1 MSRWICDLA
10 PHATPFLWKSD
21 AHDVPRAVDPSAGT
35 CLPVSATIAVRM
47 SKLVR
52 GLTLGSAASLNIAN
66 MIGTG
71 VFLKAR
77 VMTCNLD
84 SPVAVLA
91 VWLAAGVLVLAGAL
105 CYAELAA
112 MLPRAGGEYVFIS
125 ETYGRRAGFFWGW
138 AYTGITRP
146 ASLAAQSV
154 STAIFLNIV
163 LSGAIQDHLALASV
177 TAILVATSINSV
189 SVKATGSVATLFTAV
204 KVLVVF
210 AVGVCAFFFSRG
222 DWLHY
227 ALSGAAGQC
236 EGVPASTRGGF
247 AGIGAAM
254 IGALWG
260 YQGWALFAPM
270 VGEVRD
276 PQRNIP
282 RAFVLAVA
290 IVGALYLFA
299 NASYF
304 YALTPLEVASVPVS
318 SSVATETLTRIF
330 GAGAAALMAAGMLI
344 SSFGALQT
352 GMAPAMRVPYAMA
365 KDGLYFRFLN
375 RLSANGVPVRA
386 GFFAAAIASSLAL
399 TGNYD
404 RLTDYAVFSL
414 WLFYGL
420 TASCLIVLRRRQP
433 DAPRPYRVPGYPV
446 VPVVFCLVT
455 LALLL
460 NTLYTQPA
468 QSFAGLGIIA
478 TGLPFYWY
486 WTRAKVR
493 KTTADE
499 VARTL

>member
-1 MSRWICDLA
+1 MA
-10 PHATPFLWKSD
+10 
-21 AHDVPRAVDPSAGT
+21 
-35 CLPVSATIAVRM
+35 
-47 SKLVR
+47 KLVR
-52 GLTLGSAASLNIAN
+52 DLTLSSAASLNIAN

-77 VMTCNLD
+77 VMTCNVD
-84 SPVAVLA
+84 SPVTVLI
-91 VWLAAGVLVLAGAL
+91 VWLAAAVLVLAGAL

-125 ETYGRRAGFFWGW
+125 EAYGRRAGYLWGW
-138 AYTGITRP
+138 AYSGITRP

-154 STAIFLNIV
+154 STAIFLNIT
-163 LSGAIQDHLALASV
+163 LGGAITDHLTLVSLS
-177 TAILVATSINSV
+177 AILIATLINSV
-189 SVKATGSVATLFTAV
+189 SVKATGSAATLFTV
-204 KVLVVF
+204 IKVLLVM
-210 AVGVCAFFFSRG
+210 AVGFCAFFFSNG
-222 DWLHY
+222 NWIHY
-227 ALSGAAGQC
+227 ALSGAGGAC
-236 EGVPASTRGGF
+236 EAVPASTRGGL

-260 YQGWALFAPM
+260 FQGWALFAPM
-270 VGEVRD
+270 AGEVRD

-290 IVGALYLFA
+290 AVAALYLFA

-304 YALTPLEVASVPVS
+304 YALTPLEVASVPAS
-318 SSVATETLTRIF
+318 SSVATETLTRVF
-330 GAGAAALMAAGMLI
+330 GAAAASLMAAGMLV

-352 GMAPAMRVPYAMA
+352 GIAPAMRVPYAMA
-365 KDGLYFRFLN
+365 KDGVYFGFLN
-375 RLSANGVPVRA
+375 KLSANGVPVRA
-386 GFFAAAIASSLAL
+386 GFFAAAIASALAL

-433 DAPRPYRVPGYPV
+433 DAPRPYRVLGYPF
-446 VPVVFCLVT
+446 VPVLFCLVT
-455 LALLL
+455 LVLLV

-468 QSFAGLGIIA
+468 QSLAGLAIIA
-478 TGLPFYWY
+478 TGLPFYRY
-486 WTRAKVR
+486 WTRRNSR

-499 VARTL
+499 VAPTL

>member
-1 MSRWICDLA
+1 
-10 PHATPFLWKSD
+10 
-21 AHDVPRAVDPSAGT
+21 
-35 CLPVSATIAVRM
+35 M

-52 GLTLGSAASLNIAN
+52 GLTLTSAASLNIAN

-77 VMTCNLD
+77 VMTCNVE
-84 SPVAVLA
+84 SPAAVLA

-125 ETYGRRAGFFWGW
+125 ETYGRRAGFLWGW
-138 AYTGITRP
+138 AYVGITRP
-146 ASLAAQSV
+146 ASIAAQSV
-154 STAIFLNIV
+154 STAIFLNIA
-163 LSGAIQDHLALASV
+163 LGGAIENHLTLASV
-177 TAILVATSINSV
+177 AAILIATLINSV
-189 SVKATGSVATLFTAV
+189 SVKATGSVAMLFTLV
-204 KVLVVF
+204 KVLVVLS
-210 AVGVCAFFFSRG
+210 VGLCAFFYSG
-222 DWLHY
+222 GGWLHY
-227 ALSGAAGQC
+227 ALSGAGGEC
-236 EGVPASTRGGF
+236 EAVPASTRGGL

-254 IGALWG
+254 IAALWG
-260 YQGWALFAPM
+260 FQGWALFAPM
-270 VGEVRD
+270 AGEVRD

-290 IVGALYLFA
+290 VVGALYLFT

-304 YALTPLEVASVPVS
+304 YALTPLEVASAPVT
-318 SSVATETLTRIF
+318 SSVATEMLTRMF
-330 GAGAAALMAAGMLI
+330 GAAAAALMAAGMLV

-352 GMAPAMRVPYAMA
+352 GIAPAMRVPYAMA

-420 TASCLIVLRRRQP
+420 TASCLIVLRKKQP
-433 DAPRPYRVPGYPV
+433 DAPRPYRVFGYPL
-446 VPVVFCLVT
+446 VPVLFCLVT
-455 LALLL
+455 LALLA

-468 QSFAGLGIIA
+468 QSLAGLGIIA
-478 TGLPFYWY
+478 AGLPFYWY
-486 WTRAKVR
+486 WTR
-493 KTTADE
+493 TQ
-499 VARTL
+499 

>member
-1 MSRWICDLA
+1 
-10 PHATPFLWKSD
+10 
-21 AHDVPRAVDPSAGT
+21 
-35 CLPVSATIAVRM
+35 M

-52 GLTLGSAASLNIAN
+52 GLTLSSAASLNIAN

-77 VMTCNLD
+77 VMTCNVD
-84 SPVAVLA
+84 SPITVLA
-91 VWLAAGVLVLAGAL
+91 VWLGAGILVLAGAL

-125 ETYGRRAGFFWGW
+125 ETYGRRAGFLWGW
-138 AYTGITRP
+138 AYTAITRP

-163 LSGAIQDHLALASV
+163 LGGAIKDHLAEVSV
-177 TAILVATSINSV
+177 TAILIATLINSL
-189 SVKATGSVATLFTAV
+189 SVKATGSVATLFTV
-204 KVLVVF
+204 IKVLVVL
-210 AVGVCAFFFSRG
+210 AVGFCAFFFSNG
-222 DWLHY
+222 DWAHY
-227 ALSGAAGQC
+227 ALSAQGGAC
-236 EGVPASTRGGF
+236 EAVPSSTRGGL

-260 YQGWALFAPM
+260 FQGWALFAPM
-270 VGEVRD
+270 AGEVRD

-290 IVGALYLFA
+290 TVGGLYLFA
-299 NASYF
+299 NASYY
-304 YALTPLEVASVPVS
+304 YAMTPLQVASTPLS

-330 GAGAAALMAAGMLI
+330 GAAAAALMAAGMLI
-344 SSFGALQT
+344 SSFGALHT
-352 GMAPAMRVPYAMA
+352 GLAPAMRVPYAMA
-365 KDGLYFRFLN
+365 KDGVYFRFLN

-420 TASCLIVLRRRQP
+420 TASCVIVLRRTRP
-433 DAPRPYRVPGYPV
+433 DLSRPYRVLGYPF
-446 VPVVFCLVT
+446 VPIVFCFVT
-455 LALLL
+455 LALLV
-460 NTLYTQPA
+460 NTLYTQPM
-468 QSFAGLGIIA
+468 QSLAGLAIIA

-486 WTRAKVR
+486 WNRSGLKNTTPREVGETRLLR
-493 KTTADE
+493 K
-499 VARTL
+499 